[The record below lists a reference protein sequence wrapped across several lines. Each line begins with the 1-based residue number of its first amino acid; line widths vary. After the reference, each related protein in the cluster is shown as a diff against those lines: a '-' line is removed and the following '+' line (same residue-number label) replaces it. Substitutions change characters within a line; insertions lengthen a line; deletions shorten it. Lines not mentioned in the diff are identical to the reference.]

1 MVPQTGDPAFRIRI
15 ADERD
20 ASGILAC
27 LAAAFA
33 PYRDA
38 YTPGAFA
45 DTVPASLL
53 RRMSQMTVLVAER
66 AGEIV
71 GTISCSAHDGHLRG
85 MAVAPGWQ
93 GSGVA
98 AALLEAAEDQL
109 RQAGC
114 TRVTLDTTEPLQR
127 AIRFYTRH
135 GYAATG
141 HVTDFFGMR
150 LYEYAK
156 PL

>member
-1 MVPQTGDPAFRIRI
+1 MRQAPATSRFACPGIRQIADLSAGAAMTRLFATLTCMTPETSDPAFRIRI

-53 RRMSQMTVLVAER
+53 QRMSQMTVLVAER

-71 GTISCSAHDGHLRG
+71 GTISCSGHDGHLRG
-85 MAVAPGWQ
+85 MAVAPGW
-93 GSGVA
+93 
-98 AALLEAAEDQL
+98 
-109 RQAGC
+109 
-114 TRVTLDTTEPLQR
+114 
-127 AIRFYTRH
+127 
-135 GYAATG
+135 
-141 HVTDFFGMR
+141 
-150 LYEYAK
+150 
-156 PL
+156 

>member
-1 MVPQTGDPAFRIRI
+1 MT
-15 ADERD
+15 
-20 ASGILAC
+20 
-27 LAAAFA
+27 
-33 PYRDA
+33 
-38 YTPGAFA
+38 
-45 DTVPASLL
+45 DT
-53 RRMSQMTVLVAER
+53 
-66 AGEIV
+66 
-71 GTISCSAHDGHLRG
+71 CG